1 MSMLINIPA
10 HATAQSNPAPAL
22 VMRCGGN
29 ACPPGTC
36 GHTDDPDDA
45 VVHRS
50 ADGSAIKGGL
60 VPQSVLRVLETPG
73 TPLDSSVRASM
84 ESRLGHD
91 FGRVRVH
98 TDAEAA
104 LSAQSIHAHAYTFGS
119 QVVMATGR
127 FQPHTPSGN
136 QLLTHELT
144 HVVQQAGVSGRP
156 TAISDPGDVAEHQAE
171 CVGAA
176 TIGSSDPDRP

>member
-91 FGRVRVH
+91 FGRVQRSTVAPAQ
-98 TDAEAA
+98 DEGVRAA
-104 LSAQSIHAHAYTFGS
+104 AQGLVQLEFPLAVTLIGPQA
-119 QVVMATGR
+119 R
-127 FQPHTPSGN
+127 FVLAP
-136 QLLTHELT
+136 
-144 HVVQQAGVSGRP
+144 
-156 TAISDPGDVAEHQAE
+156 
-171 CVGAA
+171 
-176 TIGSSDPDRP
+176 